1 MTVRQIDVAG
11 RTQNVR
17 EEAFEVEKEHWNEY
31 KLANGDRV
39 RIKVVVHKI
48 FRTLDAQ
55 GNPAFSAEGDPE
67 VVVRHQIQVS
77 ASSDI
82 GPDAQGEAH

>member
-11 RTQNVR
+11 RTRDVR
-17 EEAFEVEKEHWNEY
+17 EEAFEAEKEHWNEY
-31 KLANGDRV
+31 RLANGDRV

-48 FRTLDAQ
+48 FRALDAQ
-55 GNPAFSAEGDPE
+55 GNPAFSEGDPE

-77 ASSDI
+77 VSSDI